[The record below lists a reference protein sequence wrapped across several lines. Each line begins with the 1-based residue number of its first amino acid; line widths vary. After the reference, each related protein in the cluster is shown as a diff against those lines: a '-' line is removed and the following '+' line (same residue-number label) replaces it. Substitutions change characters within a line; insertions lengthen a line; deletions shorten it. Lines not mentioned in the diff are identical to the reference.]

1 MAAWD
6 VWAWIGY
13 ISLIIPAIQLALEQT
28 KLPML
33 EPLKQIS
40 GGVWG
45 YIPLALLTVAGL
57 ILVWRVIRPPSRRCL
72 EILAPLDGYSV
83 GFTHTVIGMIDPSD
97 APIQILVHAGDE
109 RWHPQGQP
117 KIEGL
122 AFSAQCQFG
131 NADTRPGRMY
141 QIVALSSAP
150 PVSSPTYELPRR
162 GRKSQIVR
170 VVRTT

>member
-13 ISLIIPAIQLALEQT
+13 TSLIIPAIQLALEQT

-57 ILVWRVIRPPSRRCL
+57 ILVWRVIRAA
-72 EILAPLDGYSV
+72 IA
-83 GFTHTVIGMIDPSD
+83 
-97 APIQILVHAGDE
+97 
-109 RWHPQGQP
+109 
-117 KIEGL
+117 
-122 AFSAQCQFG
+122 
-131 NADTRPGRMY
+131 
-141 QIVALSSAP
+141 ALSGKY
-150 PVSSPTYELPRR
+150 SPR
-162 GRKSQIVR
+162 
-170 VVRTT
+170 

>member
-1 MAAWD
+1 MAAWKPMD
-6 VWAWIGY
+6 WIAYGVFFLGVVLCT
-13 ISLIIPAIQLALEQT
+13 IRDAH
-28 KLPML
+28 LPML
-33 EPLKQIS
+33 DHLIPS
-40 GGVWG
+40 SSVWAFT
-45 YIPLALLTVAGL
+45 PLALMIIASV
-57 ILVWRVIRPPSRRCL
+57 ILLWRAIRPSGRRSP

-109 RWHPQGQP
+109 RWHPQGRP

-131 NADTRPGRMY
+131 GADSRPGRMY
-141 QIVALSSAP
+141 RIVALSGAP
-150 PVSSPTYELPRR
+150 PVPSPTYELPRR